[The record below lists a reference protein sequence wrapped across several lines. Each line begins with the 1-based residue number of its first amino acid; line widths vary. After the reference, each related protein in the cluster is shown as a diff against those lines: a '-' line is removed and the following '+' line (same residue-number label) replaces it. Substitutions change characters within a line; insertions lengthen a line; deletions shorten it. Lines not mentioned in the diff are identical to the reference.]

1 MKLLHGLQIS
11 SCLLF
16 CVSFVVVAAPG
27 QRDPNLLPED
37 GVVSGGVPATGSGTA
52 RAFPCLH
59 LAHGLDVTY
68 VGEFSPEALYRA
80 TTPPCAGGRGRARDE
95 AGRDPDGN
103 TDGLPP
109 SMVVPVE
116 RVVEDPEPPVHA
128 QSAAAAH
135 STTVKVRN
143 HFLTYAYGHPKVLR
157 GPSHV
162 ATDSQHRLVVSDPG
176 GGALHVLDP
185 RGKTSF
191 RIPCGPNWRLR
202 EPAGVAVDADD
213 NIYVADSQR
222 GYILMFDSGG
232 NFVRLMGD
240 FHGEPEF
247 AGPHGLAIDLAAK
260 RLYVSDT
267 PRSVVAI
274 LDLEGRILRQ
284 LGLRHEG
291 PGEGWF
297 ENPTDIAVSHGHLY
311 VVDRRGSRVQII
323 DPDKGP
329 IRNVGLSGGLDMN
342 GAADNGLG
350 VDTSGAIYVSWT
362 NNGHIWVFSD
372 DGLPLASFGQKGTG
386 LGEFIAPGGLWLDG
400 DDRLYVADAASHRVQ
415 MFQIKQEH

>member
-1 MKLLHGLQIS
+1 
-11 SCLLF
+11 
-16 CVSFVVVAAPG
+16 
-27 QRDPNLLPED
+27 
-37 GVVSGGVPATGSGTA
+37 
-52 RAFPCLH
+52 
-59 LAHGLDVTY
+59 
-68 VGEFSPEALYRA
+68 
-80 TTPPCAGGRGRARDE
+80 
-95 AGRDPDGN
+95 
-103 TDGLPP
+103 
-109 SMVVPVE
+109 
-116 RVVEDPEPPVHA
+116 
-128 QSAAAAH
+128 
-135 STTVKVRN
+135 
-143 HFLTYAYGHPKVLR
+143 
-157 GPSHV
+157 
-162 ATDSQHRLVVSDPG
+162 
-176 GGALHVLDP
+176 
-185 RGKTSF
+185 
-191 RIPCGPNWRLR
+191 
-202 EPAGVAVDADD
+202 
-213 NIYVADSQR
+213 
-222 GYILMFDSGG
+222 
-232 NFVRLMGD
+232 MGD